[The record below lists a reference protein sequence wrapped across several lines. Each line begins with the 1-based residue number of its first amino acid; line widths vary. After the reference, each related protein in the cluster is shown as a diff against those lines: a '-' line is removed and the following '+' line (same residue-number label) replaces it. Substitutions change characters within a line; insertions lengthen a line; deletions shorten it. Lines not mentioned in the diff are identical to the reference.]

1 MAGFITIV
9 GWLAA
14 FASTASFAP
23 QAWRI
28 IRTRDVQGISLAMYA
43 LTVSAFALWLAYGML
58 LSNWALVVPNAL
70 CLTMAIFIYTMTAM
84 SGRKRTEVADA
95 IERTAGAIIPEA
107 EHHSPRS

>member
-1 MAGFITIV
+1 MAGFITII

-43 LTVSAFALWLAYGML
+43 LTVSAFALWLAYGM
-58 LSNWALVVPNAL
+58 
-70 CLTMAIFIYTMTAM
+70 
-84 SGRKRTEVADA
+84 
-95 IERTAGAIIPEA
+95 
-107 EHHSPRS
+107 